1 MPDCLL
7 KKLCFLYNELIKQN
21 ETKHSPYL
29 FVDGVKHSTIATF
42 IVHILVV
49 YLGVKDWSRKE
60 VPSPSLN
67 SPTPKHPEL
76 PLTLL
81 FYSDAS
87 EQLSCLLNEVKDA
100 FLDEIF

>member
-1 MPDCLL
+1 MNGSNKMKPS
-7 KKLCFLYNELIKQN
+7 
-21 ETKHSPYL
+21 TSPIY
-29 FVDGVKHSTIATF
+29 DGVKHSTIATF

-49 YLGVKDWSRKE
+49 YLGVKGWSRKE

-76 PLTLL
+76 HLITLL

-100 FLDEIF
+100 LLDEIF